1 MADFSWKAAQWVA
14 GNFNYR
20 LWFKN
25 HNIQFDRKFFF
36 LFLYFLIFINSKLH
50 TFFINKHNSHKQTDT
65 DRKLICGVFQ

>member
-25 HNIQFDRKFFF
+25 HNIKF
-36 LFLYFLIFINSKLH
+36 
-50 TFFINKHNSHKQTDT
+50 